1 MKKIL
6 VCRDNKGKCRVVEIE
21 SIWIEDHYEIHRSS
35 GIINGKMTQQPVIQ
49 ILKGKVKRTIHE
61 QNELE
66 FKSHVKKYLDK
77 GYKTIESLGHET
89 LSTFN
94 PETDLPPQNTN
105 QDGVV
110 KPMLC
115 KVYDPED
122 IKSQNINWLCSRK
135 YDGTRAMIYMKNGK
149 LYTSS
154 RGGSNYDVAARYIL
168 TDAFIKQLLT
178 DNPGLILDGE
188 LYVHGPEWP
197 LQRLSG
203 LCRLE
208 TPHDDHKYLR
218 FYCYDIVDEKKSF
231 KERWEFLN
239 SLKVPWNSLLTIVEQ
254 IEVKDKE
261 TIYAL
266 HDKWVNEGYE
276 GLVMKDSSMPYKC
289 GSRDRRCQKLKIF
302 LDAEFKVTGF
312 TEGLREEDF
321 VFNLVTEDGKSFEA
335 KPIGDRALKKWYREH
350 MDELIGQMAT
360 VKYFHLT
367 PDGIPNLP
375 VLMRFRSNKDM

>member
-1 MKKIL
+1 
-6 VCRDNKGKCRVVEIE
+6 
-21 SIWIEDHYEIHRSS
+21 
-35 GIINGKMTQQPVIQ
+35 MTQQPVIQ

-122 IKSQNINWLCSRK
+122 IKSQDINWLCSRK

-188 LYVHGPEWP
+188 LYVHGPE
-197 LQRLSG
+197 
-203 LCRLE
+203 
-208 TPHDDHKYLR
+208 
-218 FYCYDIVDEKKSF
+218 
-231 KERWEFLN
+231 
-239 SLKVPWNSLLTIVEQ
+239 
-254 IEVKDKE
+254 
-261 TIYAL
+261 
-266 HDKWVNEGYE
+266 
-276 GLVMKDSSMPYKC
+276 
-289 GSRDRRCQKLKIF
+289 
-302 LDAEFKVTGF
+302 
-312 TEGLREEDF
+312 
-321 VFNLVTEDGKSFEA
+321 
-335 KPIGDRALKKWYREH
+335 
-350 MDELIGQMAT
+350 
-360 VKYFHLT
+360 
-367 PDGIPNLP
+367 
-375 VLMRFRSNKDM
+375 